1 MENNDELSKNLA
13 LFLKMFK
20 NRPYHLAKYLID
32 NSALSSDFINK
43 IIKSHKL
50 KEINEKDEPKT
61 QIYFNDISKM
71 EEFYTTFLIEIDQ
84 SGGEKSIKQLTSELN
99 TKLNDYIKS
108 EKYEDAARIRDY
120 MTRNGIKRIKN

>member
-1 MENNDELSKNLA
+1 MENNDELPKNLA

-43 IIKSHKL
+43 IINSDKL
-50 KEINEKDEPKT
+50 KEINEKDDSKT

-71 EEFYTTFLIEIDQ
+71 EEFYTTFLIEIDK
-84 SGGEKSIKQLTSELN
+84 SGVKSIKQLTNELN

-108 EKYEDAARIRDY
+108 EKYEDAAKIRDY
-120 MTRNGIKRIKN
+120 MVRNGIKRIKN